1 MIPSL
6 NFTSNV
12 KAVKY
17 NIISDFPDSNG
28 FRADWILD
36 TNIIH
41 IQKLFFS
48 QELEKE
54 LKTHKKISFEVDLK
68 LLIYEKLPKFFYQ

>member
-28 FRADWILD
+28 FSADGILD

-54 LKTHKKISFEVDLK
+54 LKNHKKISYEVDLK
-68 LLIYEKLPKFFYQ
+68 LLIYEKFPKFFYQ